1 MVDTIKKGV
10 EKCDVEAF
18 IRKLIDD
25 DICEEIKKKTQK
37 IHPLRQVYIYKVKV
51 LKRPKQ
57 DSTILSISMVNPFS

>member
-10 EKCDVEAF
+10 EKCDIEAY

-25 DICEEIKKKTQK
+25 DICEEIKKKTMK
-37 IHPLRQVYIYKVKV
+37 IHQLRQVYLYKVKV

-57 DSTILSISMVNPFS
+57 DSTASLFFFVNIFS